1 MLARLSTLALPPA
14 VRRSKPIRVVKA
26 MMAKV
31 PVPGPK
37 MPSYRPM
44 PSPMARAS
52 TAFLAFRVPSSRFS
66 SGRSRRQ
73 RMSTAATGRMM
84 SIMVRST

>member
-1 MLARLSTLALPPA
+1 
-14 VRRSKPIRVVKA
+14 

-37 MPSYRPM
+37 YAVVQADAQPDGKGQHRLLGVQG
-44 PSPMARAS
+44 AV
-52 TAFLAFRVPSSRFS
+52 VPVS